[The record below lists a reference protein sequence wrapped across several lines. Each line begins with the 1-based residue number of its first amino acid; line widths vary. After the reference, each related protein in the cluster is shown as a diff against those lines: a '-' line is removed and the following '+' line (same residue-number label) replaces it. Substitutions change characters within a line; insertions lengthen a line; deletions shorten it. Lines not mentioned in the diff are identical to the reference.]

1 MFIGAKAKI
10 AAQLFN
16 AERTPCQRSFFPWKD
31 PYFRSPYRAM
41 MVREIGEIV
50 CALGEGVR
58 RAREAEFFVLQID
71 GAHGEAKQSI

>member
-1 MFIGAKAKI
+1 
-10 AAQLFN
+10 
-16 AERTPCQRSFFPWKD
+16 
-31 PYFRSPYRAM
+31 M